1 MFPEHFLEPK
11 ICVIVYFKWS
21 FSSWN
26 MDLFNCVALFVTQNA
41 SCRAA
46 KRYVKSHW
54 YLTEK
59 CYSDL
64 NLAKHVD
71 KVAYVSGW

>member
-41 SCRAA
+41 SCRAG
-46 KRYVKSHW
+46 KR
-54 YLTEK
+54 
-59 CYSDL
+59 
-64 NLAKHVD
+64 
-71 KVAYVSGW
+71 